1 MDPAEIR
8 LMRSSFKERREGF
21 LEKCAL
27 LVFVFNKAT
36 NLDVVGENSLR
47 TWIKSFRLLQF
58 ENEEMEAF
66 C

>member
-1 MDPAEIR
+1 
-8 LMRSSFKERREGF
+8 

-47 TWIKSFRLLQF
+47 TWIKSFRLLQY
-58 ENEEMEAF
+58 ENEEMEQGILLLPLRHG
-66 C
+66 